1 MTGRQIWG
9 MLSVSVLG
17 LSAGCTLA
25 PKSFV
30 QANDPAP
37 LVRARA
43 MGLAGSQPESVVMPS
58 LIAKLNDPDA
68 VVRMTAIEELRR
80 RTGQDLGYAPWEDEA
95 GRARSVMAWQNWWRA
110 QQAGVTPSPQLA
122 SRRPVIT
129 GEAESAPAPSRRRR
143 LGWRWG
149 SNATR

>member
-1 MTGRQIWG
+1 
-9 MLSVSVLG
+9 MLGLA

-43 MGLAGSQPESVVMPS
+43 MGLSQSQPQSVVMPS

-68 VVRMTAIEELRR
+68 VVRLAAIEELKR
-80 RTGQDLGYAPWEDEA
+80 RTGQDFGYAPWEDEQ
-95 GRARSVMAWQNWWRA
+95 GRAQSVVAWQNWWKS
-110 QQAGVTPSPQLA
+110 QQGGVTASPQLA
-122 SRRPVIT
+122 SRRPVI
-129 GEAESAPAPSRRRR
+129 SARVDAPRRRR
-143 LGWRWG
+143 WRWFG
-149 SNATR
+149 GGER

>member
-1 MTGRQIWG
+1 MTGRQFWG
-9 MLSVSVLG
+9 ALGVTVLG

-25 PKSFV
+25 PRSFV

-43 MGLAGSQPESVVMPS
+43 MGLGGSVPESVVMPS

-80 RTGQDLGYAPWEDEA
+80 RTGQDFGYAPWEDEG
-95 GRARSVMAWQNWWRA
+95 GRAQSVMAWQNWWKA
-110 QQAGVTPSPQLA
+110 QQGGVTASSQLA

-129 GEAESAPAPSRRRR
+129 GSVESRRRHWPWNR
-143 LGWRWG
+143 VR
-149 SNATR
+149 